1 MTDKLANYQRLETPL
16 PPTHRLLPLYEAGFE
31 NLGRDGKPV
40 EAPLPAYGLDE
51 LLVRHDACSLCFS
64 DIKVIKVGGAHPRIS
79 GRDLTRQ
86 PVVLGHELSITVVGV
101 GANLRDRFKEGQRY
115 ILQPDIFF
123 HGRNVAYGYVLQGG
137 LSQYAVLGDE
147 VLRGDGGCY
156 LLPVL
161 EKTGYAEAALT
172 EPWACVNAAYHLD
185 YRTGLQPGGTTW
197 VIGTPGQANREYR
210 LSRGLEPSSHPASI
224 ILSDVPSS
232 LAEWLK
238 RKAGELG
245 ISITERNGLEVQ
257 SIARLRDEIPP
268 PGVDR
273 VPPPGVDDVILLGP
287 APAGLIDAAAGLLK
301 WRGILN
307 LVTDQPLPELAPVD
321 VGRLHYDYITYIGS
335 PGPDI
340 SASYTPVR
348 ASLRQGGNLWVLGAS
363 GPMGHMHVQRAIE
376 MVPHPH
382 SIVATNLSSPR
393 INEVTAKFASAAQE
407 HGITLTCLTEAALG
421 RTEFDRQLK
430 VLTGGKGF
438 DDIMVLAPDIQTI
451 QYAATHLAPGGVM
464 NLFVGL
470 SRGTTAAFDLNAVC
484 DPRQVRFIGNTG
496 SSINDLKSMLE
507 LTENGQLATNYSVA
521 AIAGLDGAAD
531 GLRALQEG
539 RFPGKVVVY
548 PLISGL
554 GLTPLEELHSRL
566 PGVAALLENGHTWT
580 NAAEK
585 ELLRELL

>member
-1 MTDKLANYQRLETPL
+1 MMDKLANERPLEVPL
-16 PPTHRLLPLYEAGFE
+16 PTTQRLLPLYGAGFE
-31 NLGRDGKPV
+31 NLGHAGRPV
-40 EAPLPAYGLDE
+40 EAPLPIYGPDE
-51 LLVRHDACSLCFS
+51 LLIRHDACSLCFS

-101 GANLRDRFKEGQRY
+101 GASLQDRFKTGQRY
-115 ILQPDIFF
+115 TLQPDIFF
-123 HGRNVAYGYVLQGG
+123 HGRNMAYGYALQGG

-156 LLPVL
+156 LLPVQ

-185 YRTGLQPGGTTW
+185 YRTTLQPGGTTW
-197 VIGTPGQANREYR
+197 VIGTPGHSPQEYR
-210 LSRGLEPSSHPASI
+210 LSRGLQPDSHPASL

-238 RKAGELG
+238 TKAAELG
-245 ISITERNGLEVQ
+245 ILVTEHNGLDVPAL
-257 SIARLRDEIPP
+257 SGLRTRI
-268 PGVDR
+268 
-273 VPPPGVDDVILLGP
+273 VPQGADDVILLGP
-287 APAGLIDAAAGLLK
+287 APADLIAAAAGLLK

-307 LVTDQPLPELAPVD
+307 LVTDQPLPEASPVD
-321 VGRLHYDYITYIGS
+321 VGRLHYDYITYVGS

-340 SASYTPVR
+340 AASYAPVR

-363 GPMGHMHVQRAIE
+363 GPMGHMHVQRAIQ
-376 MVPHPH
+376 MSPHPR

-393 INEVTAKFASAAQE
+393 IHEVAAKFTAAAQAG
-407 HGITLTCLTEAALG
+407 GITLTCLTEAALG
-421 RTEFDRQLK
+421 REEFDRQLK
-430 VLTGGKGF
+430 ALTGGRGF
-438 DDIMVLAPDIQTI
+438 DDIMVLAPDVNTI
-451 QYAATHLAPGGVM
+451 QFAAAHLALGGVM

-470 SRGTTAAFDLNAVC
+470 SRGTTASIDLNAVC
-484 DPRQVRFIGNTG
+484 DGRQVRFIGNTG
-496 SSINDLKSMLE
+496 SSIDDLKRMLE

-539 RFPGKVVVY
+539 RFPGKGVIY
-548 PLISGL
+548 PQISGL
-554 GLTPLEELHSRL
+554 GLTPLEDLAARL
-566 PGVAALLENGHTWT
+566 PGVAALLEKGSAWT

-585 ELLRELL
+585 ELFRELL

>member
-1 MTDKLANYQRLETPL
+1 MTDKLASYQRLEAPL
-16 PPTHRLLPLYEAGFE
+16 PPTHRLLPLYGAGFE
-31 NLGRDGKPV
+31 NLGRAGKPV
-40 EAPLPAYGLDE
+40 EAPLPVYGPHE

-101 GANLRDRFKEGQRY
+101 GAALQDRFETGQRY
-115 ILQPDIFF
+115 TLQPDIFF
-123 HGRNVAYGYVLQGG
+123 HGRNVAYGYALQGG

-156 LLPVL
+156 LLPVR

-185 YRTGLQPGGTTW
+185 YRRGLQPGGTTW
-197 VIGTPGQANREYR
+197 VIGTPGQAHKEYI
-210 LSRGLEPSSHPASI
+210 LSRGLEPASHPSHI
-224 ILSDVPSS
+224 ILSDVPIS

-238 RKAGELG
+238 SKAAELG
-245 ISITERNGLEVQ
+245 ISITEHNGLDAP
-257 SIARLRDEIPP
+257 SLAGLRAKITPQ
-268 PGVDR
+268 
-273 VPPPGVDDVILLGP
+273 GVDDVILLGP
-287 APAGLIDAAAGLLK
+287 APADLIGAAAGLLK

-307 LVTDQPLPELAPVD
+307 LVTDQPLPELSPVD
-321 VGRLHYDYITYIGS
+321 VGRLHYDYITYVGCQ
-335 PGPDI
+335 GPDI
-340 SASYTPVR
+340 AASYAPVR
-348 ASLRQGGNLWVLGAS
+348 ASLQTGGNLWVLGAS

-376 MVPHPH
+376 MAPHPR

-393 INEVTAKFASAAQE
+393 IHEVASKFASEAQE

-421 RTEFDRQLK
+421 RAEFDRQLK
-430 VLTGGKGF
+430 ALTGGAGF
-438 DDIMVLAPDIQTI
+438 DDIMVLAPDVQTI
-451 QYAATHLAPGGVM
+451 QFAAAHLAPGGVM

-470 SRGTTAAFDLNAVC
+470 SRGTTAPFDLNAVC
-484 DPRQVRFIGNTG
+484 DRRQVRFIGNTG
-496 SSINDLKSMLE
+496 SSIDDLKSMLE

-548 PLISGL
+548 PHIAGL
-554 GLTPLEELHSRL
+554 GLTPLEELPAHL
-566 PGVAALLENGHTWT
+566 PRVAALLENGHTWT